1 MKLPH
6 ATPIALA
13 LAAALALGACSRGG
27 DDEVAAEDGTVVAA
41 DEAGAYADDDAM
53 DQDAAAETVE
63 APALRADDL
72 EALARGIAAENEY
85 LEQAT
90 QRLREADGQLETL
103 AALADAGDEKLDEVG
118 AGAAGMDVDDFVAR
132 KEALFDLL
140 GQIEMR
146 AMLAKQFGDMD
157 TSDLDPEMAAQARR
171 NAEEMMA
178 GAPDPYLG
186 MEPALAEALHAEEAR
201 LAELRSRQVA
211 LLFSMIKGG

>member
-1 MKLPH
+1 MKFPH

-13 LAAALALGACSRGG
+13 LAALLALGACSRGG
-27 DDEVAAEDGTVVAA
+27 DDDATADAGTEVAT
-41 DEAGAYADDDAM
+41 DEADAYADGAM
-53 DQDAAAETVE
+53 AEDSAPE
-63 APALRADDL
+63 SIAAPALQAGDL
-72 EALARGIAAENEY
+72 EALARGIAAENAH

-103 AALADAGDEKLDEVG
+103 AALAEAGGEQMDEIG
-118 AGAAGMDVDDFVAR
+118 AEAAGMEVDAFLAR

-157 TSDLDPEMAAQARR
+157 TSGMDPEMAAQAKR

-186 MEPALAEALHAEEAR
+186 MEPALAEALHADEAR
-201 LAELRSRQVA
+201 LAGLRARQVA
-211 LLFSMIKGG
+211 LLFSMVQGG